1 MNISEVLRYLG
12 YGKNP
17 PDDRTM
23 ELIKICINEVEA
35 AAECKSVCRRF
46 NVYISGDDISIGGLH
61 VKSNALASNLRGCD
75 EVILFAATLSVGV
88 DRILNRNIRLDMAKA
103 AVIQAVAATAIE
115 EYCDSCQ
122 QKIEEEVREEGYY
135 VRPRFS
141 PGYGDFSLEVQKTFL
156 EMTDATKLIG
166 ITLTDG
172 GIMIPEKSVTAVM
185 GLTKNDKRGQSWEF

>member
-23 ELIKICINEVEA
+23 ELIEICINEVEA
-35 AAECKSVCRRF
+35 AADCKSVCRRF
-46 NVYISGDDISIGGLH
+46 NVYISGDDITIGGLH

-115 EYCDSCQ
+115 EY
-122 QKIEEEVREEGYY
+122 
-135 VRPRFS
+135 
-141 PGYGDFSLEVQKTFL
+141 
-156 EMTDATKLIG
+156 
-166 ITLTDG
+166 
-172 GIMIPEKSVTAVM
+172 
-185 GLTKNDKRGQSWEF
+185 